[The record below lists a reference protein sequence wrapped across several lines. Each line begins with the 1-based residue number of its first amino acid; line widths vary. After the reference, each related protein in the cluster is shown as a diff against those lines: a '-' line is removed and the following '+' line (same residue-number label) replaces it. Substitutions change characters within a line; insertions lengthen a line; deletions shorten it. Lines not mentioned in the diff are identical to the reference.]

1 MRLLKALIALVF
13 IALGVLFGALNR
25 DPVRIDLGVT
35 HVQSLSL
42 GTSLLLAVL
51 LGAVLAGFVLTAG
64 VVWPLRH
71 RLRRRAAAKP
81 EPSPAPTPEGHD

>member
-1 MRLLKALIALVF
+1 MRLFKALIALVF

-25 DPVRIDLGVT
+25 DPVRIDLGLA
-35 HVQSLSL
+35 HVESLSL

-51 LGAVLAGFVLTAG
+51 VGALLAGFVSTAT

-71 RLRRRAAAKP
+71 RLRRAA
-81 EPSPAPTPEGHD
+81 PAAEQPVVAPAQDVYD

>member
-1 MRLLKALIALVF
+1 MRLLKALFALLF

-25 DPVRIDLGVT
+25 DPVRIDLGLA
-35 HVQSLSL
+35 HIESLSL

-51 LGAVLAGFVLTAG
+51 LGAVLAGLVITAT

-71 RLRRRAAAKP
+71 RLRRGA
-81 EPSPAPTPEGHD
+81 PAPTAAAPAQDDHD